1 MRRYY
6 YNHRFDDRFD
16 DRFEDC
22 IEERDRP
29 QLQLDPRH
37 SKVGGVCAGL
47 ARYLG
52 IQRVFVRIAAVIA
65 LLWLT
70 TPILIAYTVTYL
82 LLDRDR

>member
-1 MRRYY
+1 MRRYHY
-6 YNHRFDDRFD
+6 SDRFDDRFD
-16 DRFEDC
+16 DCFEDC
-22 IEERDRP
+22 IEGRGRP

>member
-1 MRRYY
+1 MRRHHYRD
-6 YNHRFDDRFD
+6 RFDDRFD
-16 DRFEDC
+16 DCFDDC
-22 IEERDRP
+22 IEGRGRP

-52 IQRVFVRIAAVIA
+52 VQRVLVRIAAVIA
-65 LLWLT
+65 LLCVT
-70 TPILIAYTVTYL
+70 TPTLIAYAVTYL

>member
-1 MRRYY
+1 MRRYHY
-6 YNHRFDDRFD
+6 SDRFDDRFD
-16 DRFEDC
+16 GCFEDC
-22 IEERDRP
+22 MEERGRP

-65 LLWLT
+65 LLCVT
-70 TPILIAYTVTYL
+70 TPTLIAYVVTYL

>member
-22 IEERDRP
+22 IEERGRP

-37 SKVGGVCAGL
+37 S
-47 ARYLG
+47 
-52 IQRVFVRIAAVIA
+52 
-65 LLWLT
+65 
-70 TPILIAYTVTYL
+70 
-82 LLDRDR
+82 